1 MKRRDVT
8 MLLAPAALAGLAR
21 AAPAGAR
28 AAKIGR
34 LSEGGPPSAD
44 TLDGFR
50 KAMREFG
57 YPDIVIEARNSAGNY
72 ARLPELAAELVGL
85 GVDVIWTVGTIATS
99 AAKAATLTVPV
110 VMVSADAVGA
120 GLVDSM
126 AHPGGNI
133 TGLTLISTEL
143 VRKRLELMKEL
154 YPGTRRVIGFC
165 TGPGALDVPLVV
177 QWVRESEAAARKLR
191 LGFEFIEAAPD
202 PTQWGSLFAS
212 FATRHGTALSPI
224 ESPFLLQH
232 RTLLAELSLKHRL
245 PAIYA
250 LQEHVLAG
258 GLCSYGV
265 NLRFLF
271 ERVAY
276 YVAKVLDGVKPAD
289 LPVEQPTRYEL
300 VINRKTAEALGLSV
314 TPSLL
319 LQADRV
325 IE

>member
-1 MKRRDVT
+1 MKRRDAT
-8 MLLAPAALAGLAR
+8 MLLAAAALADLAR

-28 AAKIGR
+28 APSIGR
-34 LSEGGPPSAD
+34 LSEGGPASAA
-44 TLDGFR
+44 TLEGFR
-50 KAMREFG
+50 KAMRELG
-57 YPDIVIEARNSAGNY
+57 YPDIVIEGRHSAGDY
-72 ARLPELAAELVGL
+72 ARLPDLAAELVGL
-85 GVDVIWTVGTIATS
+85 DLDVIWTIGTIATG
-99 AAKAATLTVPV
+99 AAKAATRTVPI

-120 GLVDSM
+120 GLVESM
-126 AHPGGNI
+126 ARPGGNV
-133 TGLTLISTEL
+133 TGLTLIATEL

-154 YPGTRRVIGFC
+154 YPGTRRVIGLC
-165 TGPGALDVPLVV
+165 NGPGALDVPLVV
-177 QWVRESEAAARKLR
+177 QWMRESEAAARQLR
-191 LGFEFIEAAPD
+191 LGFEFVEATAD
-202 PTQWGSLFAS
+202 PKQWDGLFAS
-212 FATRHGTALSPI
+212 FARLPGAALSPI

-250 LQEHVLAG
+250 LQEHVIAG

-265 NLRFLF
+265 NFRFLF

-276 YVAKVLDGVKPAD
+276 YVAKILDGVKPAD

-300 VINRKTAEALGLSV
+300 VINRKAAEALGLAL

-319 LQADRV
+319 LRADRV